1 MPQKG
6 FKKDDGVRGRREK
19 ISSKVFSFFPD
30 HKATVIGN
38 RACGENMFS
47 DIITIVL
54 LLVFAAVFWI
64 IPKTRS
70 ENGNWMI
77 ALKTFPL
84 GFIAL
89 ILSDK
94 FLGWV
99 FWFLSEY
106 RMENISLPFLS
117 KIIISFVAA
126 FAVIIGS
133 GIFIKHRWGTEKRYN
148 PLPSVVLFFAFLVP
162 FIIFCGLL
170 SLALSLVSMK
180 DYHSDWYSI
189 WLKLGTEE
197 HIAFE
202 QQSIHPY
209 LAEYNYRLRFVRDGK
224 VSRRLLFVNT
234 GGKTHFNIY
243 KLQDGRFLFRD
254 KDWDYLVDVSKQD
267 VSVLRTLDK
276 RLYAIPVPNEDVNS
290 WSGLYK
296 IDGKVY
302 MEVGSEK
309 IPANDV
315 TGILDQMK
323 YIGCIRD
330 KFYSA
335 EVPEGKFMEIKHFQK
350 R

>member
-1 MPQKG
+1 ML
-6 FKKDDGVRGRREK
+6 
-19 ISSKVFSFFPD
+19 
-30 HKATVIGN
+30 
-38 RACGENMFS
+38 S
-47 DIITIVL
+47 DIVTIVL

-70 ENGNWMI
+70 ANGNWMI

-84 GFIAL
+84 GFIAI

-94 FLGWV
+94 LLGAV
-99 FWFLSEY
+99 CCFISEY
-106 RMENISLPFLS
+106 RMENITIPFWS
-117 KIIISFVAA
+117 EIVITISAA
-126 FAVIIGS
+126 FVVMIGA

-170 SLALSLVSMK
+170 SLGLSLVSMK
-180 DYHSDWYSI
+180 DYRSDWYSI
-189 WLKLGTEE
+189 WLKLGTED
-197 HIAFE
+197 HVAFE

-209 LAEYNYRLRFVRDGK
+209 LAEYNYRLRFVRDGN

-276 RLYAIPVPNEDVNS
+276 SLYTIPVPNEDVNS

-335 EVPEGKFMEIKHFQK
+335 EVPEGAFREIKYFQ
-350 R
+350 RR